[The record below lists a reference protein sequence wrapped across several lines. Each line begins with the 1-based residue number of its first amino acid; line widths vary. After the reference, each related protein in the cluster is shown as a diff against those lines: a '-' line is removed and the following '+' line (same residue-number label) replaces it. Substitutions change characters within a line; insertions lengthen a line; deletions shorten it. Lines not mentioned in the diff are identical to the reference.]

1 MFLFHFLTLNMAKA
15 FPASN
20 LGTYPYSESNV
31 YSFTSEKED
40 GLGNKRIHNRFG
52 VRTWSYI
59 LSKALSSMFVK
70 LHLLIITVYVDRKV
84 DNKVK

>member
-1 MFLFHFLTLNMAKA
+1 MCIHLLARKKTVWVINEFTFDSEYEHGLLTL
-15 FPASN
+15 
-20 LGTYPYSESNV
+20 SE
-31 YSFTSEKED
+31 
-40 GLGNKRIHNRFG
+40 R
-52 VRTWSYI
+52 RTYI